1 MNFVV
6 IMNVVIKRVHCSFML
21 KFSDDLSS
29 ILTGLVIQAGFQV
42 ALKLKKKKKK
52 NQKGPNS

>member
-42 ALKLKKKKKK
+42 ALKLKKKK